1 MELNYRKNKNEN
13 LFKKMCDSDFLDLEN
28 IQNYIPLYNVFF

>member
-13 LFKKMCDSDFLDLEN
+13 LFKKMCDSDFFRFRK
-28 IQNYIPLYNVFF
+28 YTKLYSII